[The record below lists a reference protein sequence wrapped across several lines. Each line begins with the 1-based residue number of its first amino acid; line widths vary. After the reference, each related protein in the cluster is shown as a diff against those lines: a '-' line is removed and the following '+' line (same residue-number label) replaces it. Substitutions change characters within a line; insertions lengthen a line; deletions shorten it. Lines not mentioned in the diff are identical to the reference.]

1 MRFLAPLLATT
12 LLVLACSSSPGEL
25 EECSSER
32 PCEEAGLVCSP
43 STRVCVRVG
52 GLSAPCKVHSDC
64 GSIEATRCAPEGV
77 CAAPKPLGD
86 TCTSSDECDDRVSQ
100 RCVAG
105 VCARVSS
112 GG

>member
-43 STRVCVRVG
+43 SSRVCVRVG
-52 GLSAPCKVHSDC
+52 GLGAPCKVRSDC
-64 GSIEATRCAPEGV
+64 TSFDARRCAVEGV
-77 CAAPKPLGD
+77 CASPKPLGD
-86 TCTSSDECDDRVSQ
+86 ACTSSDECNDRVSQ
-100 RCVAG
+100 RCVSG
-105 VCARVSS
+105 TCTRVT
-112 GG
+112 GGG